1 MDRVLLDTDIFSEIL
16 RGRNARVTAKAAE
29 YRAIYGRHPISIIT
43 VIEIVKGLHK
53 IRREDRIQQFLKL
66 LPALELLPLDLR
78 SAELAGRIHADLELA
93 GQPIGRADP
102 IIAAIALGNDRMLVT
117 GNASHYRRVQALGY
131 PLGLI
136 DWRA

>member
-29 YRAIYGRHPISIIT
+29 YRATYGRHPISIIT

-53 IRREDRIQQFLKL
+53 VRREDRIHQFLKL
-66 LPALELLPLDLR
+66 VPALELLPLELR
-78 SAELAGRIHADLELA
+78 GAELAGRIHADLELA
-93 GQPIGRADP
+93 GQSIGRADP
-102 IIAAIALGNDRMLVT
+102 MIASVALGNNRTLVT
-117 GNASHYRRVQALGY
+117 GNTSHYRRVQALGY
-131 PLGLI
+131 SLQLM